1 MRYHKLGSSEI
12 EASVMALG
20 TWVTGGGVIWG
31 EKPDDSES
39 VRVIQTALDQGIN
52 FIDTAPAYG
61 FGHSEEVVGKA
72 IAGRRD
78 KVIVA
83 TKCGLWWYDER
94 GSDNGVFDGRAW
106 RKSLRPDTIRLEVED
121 SLRRLN
127 TDYIDLYQTHWPAVE
142 PEKPP
147 VAETME
153 CLVDLQKQG
162 KIRCIGACNLSM
174 EEIQEYCE
182 YAPLVSHQLRYSM
195 LWREP
200 EAEMFP
206 YCEENNIATLTWMS
220 LEQGL
225 LTGKIK
231 MDRVFRPEEFRSYSA
246 WNPWMPPK
254 NRQRVLN
261 LLDGWRDLLD
271 KYGCTQAQLTI
282 AWTLAQRGVTH
293 VLAGARTLAQLNEN
307 LKGADLALE
316 PADWVRMRRD
326 IEALGEPEPGE

>member
-12 EASVMALG
+12 EASVLALG

-31 EKPDDSES
+31 AKPDDSES
-39 VRVIQTALDQGIN
+39 VRVIQEALDSGIN
-52 FIDTAPAYG
+52 FVDTAPAYG

-83 TKCGLWWYDER
+83 TKCGLWWHDNR

-106 RKSLRPDTIRLEVED
+106 RKSLRPDTIRIEIED
-121 SLRRLN
+121 SLRRLK

-142 PEKPP
+142 PEKTPI
-147 VAETME
+147 ADTME

-174 EEIQEYCE
+174 PEIQEYGE

-195 LWREP
+195 LWRGA
-200 EAEMFP
+200 EAQMLP
-206 YCEENNIATLTWMS
+206 CCEENNIATLTYMS

-225 LTGKIK
+225 LTGKIR
-231 MDRVFRPEEFRSYSA
+231 MDRVFKSEEFRSVES

-261 LLDGWRDLLD
+261 LLDGWSDLLD
-271 KYGCTQAQLTI
+271 KYGCTQAQLTV

-293 VLAGARTLAQLNEN
+293 LLAGARTLPQLREN
-307 LKGADLALE
+307 LKGADLVLE
-316 PADWVRMRRD
+316 PGDLARMRRD

>member
-12 EASVMALG
+12 EASAMALG

-31 EKPDDSES
+31 AKPDDSES
-39 VRVIQTALDQGIN
+39 VRVIQEALDSGIN

-83 TKCGLWWYDER
+83 TKCGLWWRDNR

-106 RKSLRPDTIRLEVED
+106 RKSLRPDTIRLEIED
-121 SLRRLN
+121 SLRRLK

-142 PEKPP
+142 PEKTPI
-147 VAETME
+147 ADTME

-174 EEIQEYCE
+174 DEIQEYGE

-195 LWREP
+195 LWRGA
-200 EAEMFP
+200 EAQMLP
-206 YCEENNIATLTWMS
+206 YCEENNIATLTYMS

-225 LTGKIK
+225 LTGKIR
-231 MDRVFRPEEFRSYSA
+231 MDRVFKSEEFRSVES

-254 NRQRVLN
+254 NRQRVLT
-261 LLDGWRDLLD
+261 LLDSWSDLLD
-271 KYGCTQAQLTI
+271 KYGCTQAQLTV

-293 VLAGARTLAQLNEN
+293 LLAGARTLPQLREN

-316 PADWVRMRRD
+316 PGDLARMRRD
-326 IEALGEPEPGE
+326 IEALGDPEPGE